1 MVAVPVLVSEKKP
14 DEVWVTSVSAAESLE
29 NFDLSCVFFSSL
41 SAECFDGEILF
52 NRALNT

>member
-14 DEVWVTSVSAAESLE
+14 DEVWVTFVSAAESLE

-41 SAECFDGEILF
+41 SAECFDGEVLF
-52 NRALNT
+52 IRALNT